1 MKNSDQMIT
10 LKISLDAWKLGQISA
25 LELTAQ
31 FRDFYRHLGLPDKY
45 GRVLEEILGRI
56 ESSSLFTEESC
67 SFSQKDLV
75 DALNF
80 WIEKAQAQAQTQAQN

>member
-1 MKNSDQMIT
+1 MKNSDQLIA
-10 LKISLDAWKLGQISA
+10 LKSSLEGWKLGQVTV

-31 FRDFYRHLGLPDKY
+31 FRDFYSNSGLPDKY
-45 GRVLEEILGRI
+45 GRVLEEVLGRI

-67 SFSQKDLV
+67 SFSQKDLI

-80 WIEKAQAQAQTQAQN
+80 WIDKAQTQTQTQI